1 MKSFQFNT
9 RQLALPFVLLCMAFA
24 GQTCLAQLGPQEAP
38 PQLPSL
44 TEAAKLELIN
54 QLSTMTLEKNQ
65 LANQIGR
72 SKQSLNEALKKR
84 ASLMEKPNS
93 IGISPES
100 IDEVMRT
107 LHSQNIQ
114 LQIDLAGLEARREFL
129 QQTSAELRNSANED
143 EVTVAREKL
152 LIIAEKRLDQVKSKF
167 ETGRASNVDVQMA
180 ERELLQVKIRLA
192 EAKRGD
198 SRLLKISDD
207 LYETSLA
214 RAEKTARLKTLDTL
228 LDSIAPVRAEIE
240 TANRMSIQIDEIN
253 ASIVEYEKELQN
265 LEGELSLVKLRLQN
279 SKTKE

>member
-1 MKSFQFNT
+1 MKFFHFNA
-9 RQLALPFVLLCMAFA
+9 RQMALPFVLLFMAFIGHTCQA
-24 GQTCLAQLGPQEAP
+24 QTVHQEAP

-44 TEAAKLELIN
+44 TEAAKLELID

-72 SKQSLNEALKKR
+72 SKQSLNEALKRR

-100 IDEVMRT
+100 IDEVMRS

-129 QQTSAELRNSANED
+129 QQASEQLKISASQN
-143 EVTVAREKL
+143 EVTAASEKL
-152 LIIAEKRLDQVKSKF
+152 LKIAQKRFDRFGAGS
-167 ETGRASNVDVQMA
+167 ASDARQAA
-180 ERELLQVKIRLA
+180 ERELLQAKIRLA

-198 SRLLKISDD
+198 SRLSKISDD
-207 LYETSLA
+207 LYETALA
-214 RAEKTARLKTLDTL
+214 RAEKTARLETLDTL
-228 LDSIAPVRAEIE
+228 LDSIAPVRAEVE

-253 ASIVEYEKELQN
+253 ASIVEYEKELQD

-279 SKTKE
+279 SKNKE